1 MGEPERACKAPP
13 QKHSEAFEDAQ
24 PAGTAA
30 PSAPETGI
38 GAQTAD
44 ETPQN
49 DTCMRHSLWEIDAKV
64 CCRFCDPDDMV
75 VNTCI
80 DALD

>member
-13 QKHSEAFEDAQ
+13 QKHSEEFEDAQ
-24 PAGTAA
+24 PGTAA
-30 PSAPETGI
+30 PSAPEADV

-44 ETPQN
+44 ETPQD
-49 DTCMRHSLWEIDAKV
+49 DTCMLHSIWEIDAKV
-64 CCRFCDPDDMV
+64 CCWFCDPDDMV
-75 VNTCI
+75 VCTCI